1 MKKVDTQDSN
11 KVLNLIKKIT
21 FEVEKVRPSREKMI
35 EEIKMMKFKIRPL
48 AGDIFDLAKEEVGF
62 LESLWKIGK
71 IDRIINE
78 GLNELS
84 ESEKETF
91 FQYLGNFHHRIEKKL
106 SSAIKKLS
114 PEEIE
119 NIKVVELEVFRERKA
134 RRKNLN

>member
-1 MKKVDTQDSN
+1 MKKVDIQDSN
-11 KVLNLIKKIT
+11 KVLDLIKKIT
-21 FEVEKVRPSREKMI
+21 FEVEKTRPSREKMI
-35 EEIKMMKFKIRPL
+35 EEIKMMKFKIRSL
-48 AGDIFDLAKEEVGF
+48 AGDIFDLTKEETGF

-78 GLNELS
+78 GLSKLS